1 MTLLTDRSSA
11 ATSSCWGGNPI
22 ALSGEVLR
30 RRIYAPQAYAQVR
43 NTAVIPVIHSES
55 EAHAAWFPLVWRAR
69 AWGPE
74 FVAIRALLDDQRAQP
89 AAARALLPMVLHGYP
104 FLLDPLLCP
113 ARDTPKRLDDV
124 FADAP
129 TDVGATIT
137 SVNHKLTRATVS
149 RFRVLDR
156 FAVEAEVTAAVGAAL
171 AERNLLTP
179 WPLAFEIAGRQVGIP
194 DLLMIRREAYETPE
208 LSDVLR
214 DCGHPAAVIISH
226 HRLSLFRAGGL
237 LAAAR
242 AAMTRPVEEHDAE
255 RAPSLQPEMP

>member
-1 MTLLTDRSSA
+1 MTLLTDRPAGAASSR
-11 ATSSCWGGNPI
+11 WGGNPI

-43 NTAVIPVIHSES
+43 DTAVVPVIHSES
-55 EAHAAWFPLVWRAR
+55 AALAAWFPLVWRAR
-69 AWGPE
+69 SWGQE
-74 FVAIRALLDDQRAQP
+74 FVAIRALLDDQNAQP

-104 FLLDPLLCP
+104 FLLDPALCP
-113 ARDTPKRLDDV
+113 ARDAPKRLDDV

-137 SVNHKLTRATVS
+137 SVNHKLTRATIS

-156 FAVEAEVTAAVGAAL
+156 FAEEAEVTAAVSAAL
-171 AERNLLTP
+171 AKRGLLVP
-179 WPLAFEIAGRQVGIP
+179 WPLAFEIAGHEVGIP
-194 DLLMIRREAYETPE
+194 DLLMIRREAYETPAFA
-208 LSDVLR
+208 DVLR
-214 DCGHPAAVIISH
+214 DHGRPAAVIISH

-242 AAMTRPVEEHDAE
+242 AAMTRPVAERDAE